1 MARRVLTLSWEYP
14 PVVEGGL
21 ARHVHKLSEALVRA
35 GDDVDVITRGAV
47 ARTERPAGVVVRRV
61 AEPPKPADLG
71 AFLRWIAR
79 MNRDMVRA
87 ATDLPAPA
95 VVHGH
100 DWLVGRAATALAE
113 RFDVPLV
120 VTIHAT
126 EHGRHQGWVQR
137 RPQRTIHETERAL
150 ARRADRVVVCSRFM
164 ADHVAEVFGVEAEVI
179 PNGLDPADLRP
190 VEDLDGLRAR
200 FAQPGEHLVLLAGRL
215 MYEKGFQ
222 HALDAIAAVLRRVPG
237 VRFVVAGTGTHE
249 ADLRRQAEA
258 LGLTTRGTFLGWA
271 DDAVLHGLYRVADV
285 CVVPSL
291 YEPFGLV
298 PLEAMASGCPVV
310 VADVGGL
317 REVVPNDLVGLRFA
331 PRDALGLT
339 RVLEWSLTNPALRF
353 RMREEALA
361 HVRRF
366 DWDDVARRT
375 REVHGG
381 VAHTPVAPRATGT
394 LPRLADR
401 TGAG

>member
-1 MARRVLTLSWEYP
+1 VARRVLTLSWEYP

-35 GDDVDVITRGAV
+35 GDDVDVLTRGTV
-47 ARTERPAGVVVRRV
+47 RRVERPGGVVVHRV

-79 MNRDMVRA
+79 MNRDWVRA
-87 ATDLPAPA
+87 AQDVAVPD

-100 DWLVGRAATALAE
+100 DWLVGRAAAALADAH
-113 RFDVPLV
+113 DVPLV
-120 VTIHAT
+120 VTVHAT
-126 EHGRHQGWVQR
+126 EHGRHQGWVRR
-137 RPQRTIHETERAL
+137 RPQRTIHEAERAL
-150 ARRADRVVVCSRFM
+150 ARRADRVIVCSRFM
-164 ADHVAEVFGVEAEVI
+164 ADHVAEVFSVEAEVI
-179 PNGLDPADLRP
+179 PNGLDPSDLRP
-190 VEDLDGLRAR
+190 VADLDGLRAR
-200 FAQPGEHLVLLAGRL
+200 FAAPGERLVLLAGRL

-222 HALDAIAAVLRRVPG
+222 HALDALAAVARRVPG

-249 ADLRRQAEA
+249 AELRRQCTA
-258 LGLTTRGTFLGWA
+258 LGLDARGTFLGWA
-271 DDAVLHGLYRVADV
+271 GDEVLHGLYRVADV

-331 PRDALGLT
+331 PRDAVALA

-361 HVRRF
+361 HVRGF

-375 REVHGG
+375 RAVHAA
-381 VAHTPVAPRATGT
+381 VARPAGARRATAT
-394 LPRLADR
+394 L
-401 TGAG
+401 GA

>member
-35 GDDVDVITRGAV
+35 GDDVAVITRGAL
-47 ARTERPAGVVVRRV
+47 ARTEHPGGVEVHRV
-61 AEPPKPADLG
+61 AEPPKPADLR

-79 MNRDMVRA
+79 MNRDVVRA
-87 ATDLPAPA
+87 AADLPAPD

-100 DWLVGRAATALAE
+100 DWLVGRAAVALAD
-113 RFDVPLV
+113 RHDVPLV

-126 EHGRHQGWVQR
+126 EHGRHQGWVRR
-137 RPQRTIHETERAL
+137 RPQRTIHEAERDL
-150 ARRADRVVVCSRFM
+150 ARRADRVVVCSQFM
-164 ADHVAEVFGVEAEVI
+164 ADHVEQVFGVQADVI

-190 VEDLDGLRAR
+190 VGDLDALRAR
-200 FAQPGEHLVLLAGRL
+200 FAEPGERLVLLAGRL

-222 HALDAIAAVLRRVPG
+222 HALDALAAVARRVPE

-249 ADLRRQAEA
+249 AELRRQCTA
-258 LGLTTRGTFLGWA
+258 LGLDRRGTFLGWA
-271 DDAVLHGLYRVADV
+271 GDEVLHGLYRVADV

-310 VADVGGL
+310 AADVGGL

-331 PRDALGLT
+331 PRDAVALT
-339 RVLEWSLTNPALRF
+339 RVLEWALTNPALRF

-361 HVRRF
+361 HVRGF

-375 REVHGG
+375 RAVHAA
-381 VAHTPVAPRATGT
+381 VARAPVGTGARAT
-394 LPRLADR
+394 LRA
-401 TGAG
+401 